1 VSGKPPSVID
11 LIWIGD
17 LKFSAK
23 TSSTTSTLDSAG
35 TAGFSPVETLAAA
48 LAGCMST
55 DVVHILTRG
64 RHPLQAL
71 GSHLS
76 AERAEEDPHR
86 ILSATLHFTIEGD
99 VPADAVDRAI
109 ALSRERYCS
118 VWHSMRQDIDFQV
131 SWAREPARGLE
142 SGS

>member
-1 VSGKPPSVID
+1 MDRGSQV
-11 LIWIGD
+11 
-17 LKFSAK
+17 FSEDQQD
-23 TSSTTSTLDSAG
+23 TSTLDSAG

-76 AERAEEDPHR
+76 AERAHKDPHR

-99 VPADAVDRAI
+99 VPSEAVDRAI

-131 SWAREPARGLE
+131 SWAREPARGLK

>member
-11 LIWIGD
+11 LTWIGD

-23 TSSTTSTLDSAG
+23 TSRTTSTLDSAG

-76 AERAEEDPHR
+76 AERAQEDPHR
-86 ILSATLHFTIEGD
+86 ILSATLHFTIAGD
-99 VPADAVDRAI
+99 VPSDAVDRAI
-109 ALSRERYCS
+109 ALSREKYCS

-131 SWAREPARGLE
+131 SWAREPARARE
-142 SGS
+142 SE